1 MQAIDIAAA
10 MLKELERANKNYP
23 GFNSAHEGYAVI
35 LEELDEL
42 WAEVKKKHPDKDRLR
57 DEAIQVG
64 AMAMKFVA
72 SMEHGWRLGPLKEEI
87 SQAEFEIKCS
97 QCQYNVM
104 TAQEIQEHGSDP
116 CETCSLDHRNWK
128 PKEAKS

>member
-1 MQAIDIAAA
+1 MKANEIAAA
-10 MLKELERANKNYP
+10 MLKELERANISYL

-42 WAEVKKKHPDKDRLR
+42 WAEVKKKHPNQDRLCE
-57 DEAIQVG
+57 EAIQVG
-64 AMAMKFVA
+64 AMAMKFIA
-72 SMEHGWRLGPLKEEI
+72 SMENDSKPGPLKVEI
-87 SQAEFEIKCS
+87 SQTEFEIKCS

-104 TAQEIQEHGSDP
+104 TEAEIDELGHDP

-128 PKEAKS
+128 AREEKA